1 MKKIYLAIAV
11 CFGSLGLMAQN
22 SFVSD
27 GTVNSNNS
35 QVTIHDLLDRM
46 GTIGNSLGEVGDYF
60 TPSEQRMLNHHFN
73 QNPEFAPVVLT
84 HAPTQNIAAGA
95 GIACANSVR
104 FTDNNLYQPF
114 DLPGEFG
121 ITNGLEISAVEFA
134 FDDIVTPTGFPVTV
148 NLYEIDNASDF
159 PGVWASMTLV
169 GSAVY
174 NASNSD
180 AFSIVNVPVSAEIA
194 AGKSL
199 VMELV
204 LIDDGTESNYTRL
217 GVTQDTFTGESY
229 IMAPECGANTPTAFS
244 ALGLGD
250 RTFIFN
256 IIGDDEPGGGGGT
269 AVTYVYG
276 IDNAA
281 QSFLSFNPADP
292 SDFTDIG
299 PSPIGASGNFENAG
313 SIDPNDHSTAY
324 VLSNDNKFYQVD
336 VATGVYTQLGTIA
349 PTGAGSSTWTGAEFN
364 PVDGELYAIAS
375 DLANT
380 YLFKIDIPGL
390 TAQNI
395 GLTGNPGSISL
406 MINGNGQGFTHDLV
420 DDSLYAIDLSTGAAT
435 YIGPLPFDANYGQ
448 GGTWMEGDDDAV
460 YLSAFNSGTFQAEWW
475 RIDTFDASGTMLGA
489 FLRSGAL
496 MQIGWSSA
504 ITEYLGVSDQSVAGF
519 NFYPNPVKNMIS
531 LRAEKNI
538 QSVVFY
544 NVAGQKIQS
553 AKTNTNSMDINLSNL
568 QPGLYIMSVTIDG
581 KTTNHKILKK

>member
-1 MKKIYLAIAV
+1 MKKIFLSAV
-11 CFGSLGLMAQN
+11 ICLSSLGLMAQN

-27 GTVNSNNS
+27 GPVNSNNS
-35 QVTIHDLLDRM
+35 PVTIQELLNRVDN
-46 GTIGNSLGEVGDYF
+46 IGNSLGSVSEHF
-60 TPSEQRMLNHHFN
+60 TPSEQRMLNHYFN
-73 QNPEFAPVVLT
+73 HDPQFAPVMLT

-104 FTDNNLYQPF
+104 FTNNNLYQRF

-121 ITNGLEISAVEFA
+121 ITNGLEINAVEFA

-148 NLYEIDNASDF
+148 NLYQVDNASDF

-169 GSAVY
+169 GTAVY
-174 NASNSD
+174 NATNSD
-180 AFSIVNVPVSAEIA
+180 AFSIVNVPISAQIA

-204 LIDDGTESNYTRL
+204 LIDDGTESNYTRM
-217 GVTQDTFTGESY
+217 GVTQDTFTDQSY

-244 ALGLGD
+244 ALGIGD

-256 IIGDDEPGGGGGT
+256 IIGDDQPGGDPGISII
-269 AVTYVYG
+269 YG
-276 IDNAA
+276 VDNAA
-281 QSFLSFNPADP
+281 QSFLSFDPADP

-299 PSPIGASGNFENAG
+299 SSPIGTSGNFENAG
-313 SIDPNDHSTAY
+313 SVDPNDHSTAY
-324 VLSNDNKFYQVD
+324 VLSNDNKFYKVD
-336 VATGVYTQLGTIA
+336 IATGAYTQLGTIA

-364 PVDGELYAIAS
+364 PVDGEYYAIAS
-375 DLANT
+375 DLANS
-380 YLFKIDIPGL
+380 YLFKIDIATL

-406 MINGNGQGFTHDLV
+406 MINGSGQAYTHDLV
-420 DDSLYAIDLSTGAAT
+420 DDALYSIDLSTGAAAL
-435 YIGPLPFDANYGQ
+435 IGSLPFDANYGQ
-448 GGTWMEGDDDAV
+448 GGTWVKGDNEAV
-460 YLSAFNSGTFQAEWW
+460 YLSAFNNGSFQAEWW
-475 RIDTFDASGTMLGA
+475 RIDTFDASGTMIGA

-504 ITEYLGVSDQSVAGF
+504 PNTPTLGVSDQTVSGF
-519 NFYPNPVKNMIS
+519 NFYPNPVRDVIS
-531 LRAEKNI
+531 LRSEKNI

-544 NVAGQKIQS
+544 NIIGQKIEGT
-553 AKTNTNSMDINLSNL
+553 KTDSNSMDINLSKL

-581 KTTNHKILKK
+581 KVTNHKILKK